1 MRPLLSNISPPHK
14 VTLTHSC
21 RSHGFDVELLTH
33 GHRSPLPPWHHTR
46 QTKLLARPCGPTL
59 FHCTTLH
66 SGDGPRLST
75 TIQPFLSLCQV
86 LSPDS
91 SFPVQPRP
99 PAPVDRQNI
108 VLEWV
113 MISKSSDKVASPPK
127 AARVE
132 DGKIKKVKPTTKSDP
147 TITAI
152 QHING
157 KTYACESC
165 KRGHRVHKCDHGKT
179 RPISETNQP
188 GRPSGGQKR
197 GCQCPRN
204 CACTSKTCK
213 CKRDC
218 SCTQDMYV
226 IVRVD
231 GPQLINR
238 DATSTPKPVWED
250 AEGNQMTLKKVWAD
264 ANGKQ
269 IDEEEYN
276 KRKRKFKEREE
287 GIPPTPEIKSCCATK
302 PTIPTTQPKQ
312 EPDSSPSITAPSG
325 CRHRQNLSALP
336 AHDSLMSD
344 HVQQAVKSS
353 TDPWMAACSCGS
365 GCSCLY
371 CPDHPNNA
379 TSINHTQQQIKN
391 FAQHAYAGQ
400 GFGPNASF
408 IPEAHSTSC
417 MGGRPSFFL
426 SRTPGVSQQQLEQL
440 FSDHLNPNAIY
451 LTYPIQQHSWTSQ
464 PMSAHCSQIP
474 SPSAP
479 LAVTPDTGDQFANSE
494 PDLVEI
500 LVPWELLPDNSNGT
514 WNFSDSQLGDNGFSW
529 VDFDASR
536 GTDYNVGQAT
546 VASNLGPYDFSLE
559 VPQPT
564 NSIPPLTSFDSIL
577 QSNMGVD
584 LTTGVPPSSAHLV
597 PQSSFQP
604 FSITGSQIDPQ
615 HISLTMAPSQD
626 SLYATQ
632 PLDPFPTSRP
642 YQASQP
648 LPIVHSCCGG
658 SNHMGTPSS
667 VNWTGND
674 VFLNQEIGGDLR
686 SPVSIPKSPPIVNGA

>member
-1 MRPLLSNISPPHK
+1 ML
-14 VTLTHSC
+14 
-21 RSHGFDVELLTH
+21 
-33 GHRSPLPPWHHTR
+33 
-46 QTKLLARPCGPTL
+46 
-59 FHCTTLH
+59 
-66 SGDGPRLST
+66 
-75 TIQPFLSLCQV
+75 
-86 LSPDS
+86 
-91 SFPVQPRP
+91 
-99 PAPVDRQNI
+99 
-108 VLEWV
+108 
-113 MISKSSDKVASPPK
+113 SKSSDNVASPPK

-132 DGKIKKVKPTTKSDP
+132 DGKIKKLKSTPKADP
-147 TITAI
+147 TLTAI

-213 CKRDC
+213 CQRDC

-231 GPQLINR
+231 GPQLISR
-238 DATSTPKPVWED
+238 DASSTPKPVWED
-250 AEGNQMTLKKVWAD
+250 ADGNQMTLKKVWAD

-276 KRKRKFKEREE
+276 KRKRKIKEREE
-287 GIPPTPEIKSCCATK
+287 GLPPTPNVKSCCAT
-302 PTIPTTQPKQ
+302 TSTQPKQ
-312 EPDSSPSITAPSG
+312 EPESPPSTASPAG
-325 CRHRQNLSALP
+325 CRHRQNLSAIP
-336 AHDSLMSD
+336 THNALMPD
-344 HVQQAVKSS
+344 PGEQAAKSA

-379 TSINHTQQQIKN
+379 TSINHTQQQVKN
-391 FAQHAYAGQ
+391 FAQNAYAGP
-400 GFGPNASF
+400 GF
-408 IPEAHSTSC
+408 IPNTSFVPETHSRSC
-417 MGGRPSFFL
+417 MGGRPTFFL

-440 FSDHLNPNAIY
+440 FSEDHNPNAIY

-474 SPSAP
+474 SPSVPVITTDA
-479 LAVTPDTGDQFANSE
+479 ADQFVSPEN
-494 PDLVEI
+494 DLVDT

-546 VASNLGPYDFSLE
+546 VASNIGSYDFSLE

-564 NSIPPLTSFDSIL
+564 TAISPLANFDSML
-577 QSNMGVD
+577 QNTIGVD
-584 LTTGVPPSSAHLV
+584 MNTGISPSPALLV
-597 PQSSFQP
+597 PQTGFPP
-604 FSITGSQIDPQ
+604 FPNAGAQISPQ
-615 HISLTMAPSQD
+615 HISLNVASLQHP
-626 SLYATQ
+626 LYAGQ
-632 PLDPFPTSRP
+632 HLDPFSTTRAYSGVQSPSIIR
-642 YQASQP
+642 
-648 LPIVHSCCGG
+648 SCCGG
-658 SNHMGTPSS
+658 SDHVANPDSIKWDAS
-667 VNWTGND
+667 D
-674 VFLNQEIGGDLR
+674 VFLDLGTTTDFR
-686 SPVSIPKSPPIVNGA
+686 SPVPVPNSPPIVNGA